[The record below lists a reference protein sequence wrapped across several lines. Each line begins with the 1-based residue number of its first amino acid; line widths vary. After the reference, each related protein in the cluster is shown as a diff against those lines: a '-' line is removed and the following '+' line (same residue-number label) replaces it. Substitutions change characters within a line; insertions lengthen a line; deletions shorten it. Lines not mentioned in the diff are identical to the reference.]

1 MFWLFFLYFFFFKQ
15 KGAYECRI
23 SDWGSDVC
31 SSDLRCGSI
40 HGGEGEKMRKV
51 RDYDAEL
58 RALNDKAKALNARK
72 VQQLGELVTSTGADA
87 LDLDTLAGAL
97 LAAVEAAD
105 ANEKEAWRS
114 RGAAFFQGRGRK
126 AGRRT
131 GRSEE
136 QTSELQS
143 LMRISYA

>member
-1 MFWLFFLYFFFFKQ
+1 MFDLLIFSVLCFFFFFKQ
-15 KGAYECRI
+15 KTAYEMRI
-23 SDWGSDVC
+23 SDWSSDVC
-31 SSDLRCGSI
+31 SSDL
-40 HGGEGEKMRKV
+40 
-51 RDYDAEL
+51 
-58 RALNDKAKALNARK
+58 AKALKARK

-131 GRSEE
+131 GGNGEGARQTGAGKE
-136 QTSELQS
+136 Q
-143 LMRISYA
+143 A

>member
-1 MFWLFFLYFFFFKQ
+1 M
-15 KGAYECRI
+15 
-23 SDWGSDVC
+23 
-31 SSDLRCGSI
+31 

-58 RALNDKAKALNARK
+58 RALNDKSKALKARK

-105 ANEKEAWRS
+105 ANENEAWRS

-131 GRSEE
+131 GEIGRASCRERV
-136 QTSELQS
+136 TP
-143 LMRISYA
+143 YV